1 MLELAWKGTKP
12 IQMPDGSE
20 RRFIQDHDTVI
31 MRGFCEQNGV
41 KIGFGEVK
49 SLLLPAI

>member
-20 RRFIQDHDTVI
+20 RRFIQDNDTVI
-31 MRGFCEQNGV
+31 MRGHCAQNGI

-49 SLLLPAI
+49 SILLPAH